1 MKWGDRYQYSHIF
14 WGYDHCDHPGKYAGR
29 YLHSSV
35 DRFAQ
40 MTSGRFHLFPKRGRV
55 VIFPWWQRQIES
67 PLWHHLDLSE
77 TGVTLNPRVNHH
89 PSSQIIDIQRL
100 CWCPIFKH
108 SHFPVL
114 MCWWVIFVRV
124 WVLALPS
131 CCDFCNQ
138 RWLVVCSLHYLN
150 WRVKLHLNATG
161 LFYSQDTHR
170 PNHWTRNVSTSG
182 GFQIQSEDLCMMIPI
197 QPVQFMYLT
206 RHLLHSNLA
215 HWCRSS

>member
-14 WGYDHCDHPGKYAGR
+14 WGYDHCDHPGKYNISTPVWTA
-29 YLHSSV
+29 LHRGHLV
-35 DRFAQ
+35 DP
-40 MTSGRFHLFPKRGRV
+40 TSFPNGDVLLFFLGDRV
-55 VIFPWWQRQIES
+55 WQRQIES
-67 PLWHHLDLSE
+67 PLWHDLDLSE

-100 CWCPIFKH
+100 CWCPTFKH

-114 MCWWVIFVRV
+114 MCWWVIFVLV

-150 WRVKLHLNATG
+150 WRVKWHLNATG
-161 LFYSQDTHR
+161 LFYTH
-170 PNHWTRNVSTSG
+170 
-182 GFQIQSEDLCMMIPI
+182 I
-197 QPVQFMYLT
+197 LT
-206 RHLLHSNLA
+206 GPTTERET
-215 HWCRSS
+215 